1 MDRIEAARISIM
13 NAISKSESIAKD
25 LFPACHAINPRI
37 HRNEEVT
44 KGIVVSCLNEIWS
57 YVDGSAVTSCST
69 GSIHAQVR
77 FYDDTGTNCET
88 HVFVTSHRNY
98 GSDY

>member
-25 LFPACHAINPRI
+25 LFPACHAINPHI

-44 KGIVVSCLNEIWS
+44 RDIVMSCLHEIWTNAN
-57 YVDGSAVTSCST
+57 GSAVTSCST
-69 GSIHAQVR
+69 GSIHAQVQ
-77 FYDDTGTNCET
+77 FYDNSDTKCET
-88 HVFVTSHRNY
+88 HVFVTSHLNY